1 MPEKPKELSL
11 GINYKLKP
19 FTPVITHLPN
29 QRMVEV
35 SIKGDPNTES
45 ARVLPPLYASAYG
58 IRKIYKEAGAVFAV
72 EKLRGRWPD
81 ANRQRSKYD
90 WLGSYGLPM
99 PNDANHLPEIKK
111 DKQVDGV
118 SVRLADWEYGAVGQI
133 LHVGPY
139 AAEAPTIE
147 QLHRYV
153 AEQGYE
159 VIADSHEEIYLSDP
173 QKTAPDKMKTII
185 MARLRKR

>member
-1 MPEKPKELSL
+1 MSERLKELSL

-35 SIKGDPNTES
+35 RIEGDPS
-45 ARVLPPLYASAYG
+45 KKSSRVLPPLYASAYG
-58 IRKIYKEAGAVFAV
+58 IRKVYKESGTVFSV

-81 ANRQRSKYD
+81 ENRQQSKSD
-90 WLGSYGLPM
+90 WVGCYGLPV

-118 SVRLADWEYGAVGQI
+118 SVRLTDWEYGSVGQI

-139 AAEAPTIE
+139 TAEEPTIE

-159 VIADSHEEIYLSDP
+159 VIENSHEEIYISDP

-185 MARLRKR
+185 MVRLRKR